1 MCFHI
6 PEARR
11 LSCRS
16 SSWRMQLRGASPA
29 GDSQIKVIRAALSL
43 EKASEKI
50 RSAAFC
56 SLVNVVGNMYSFWGG
71 EMNTYPFE
79 KFSSVFPCP
88 RVNASPY
95 RHSMGNMCQHFTQEG
110 ECVYSTNG
118 GLFVGGGNSQNPR
131 VSPSQGFSW

>member
-1 MCFHI
+1 MVMTRVINKLISQDPEHMRVLVCFHI

-50 RSAAFC
+50 RSAGFVSWSAL
-56 SLVNVVGNMYSFWGG
+56 LVTWETRIINKEQALRVFLLGG
-71 EMNTYPFE
+71 
-79 KFSSVFPCP
+79 
-88 RVNASPY
+88 VNEHLQSPLASI
-95 RHSMGNMCQHFTQEG
+95 
-110 ECVYSTNG
+110 
-118 GLFVGGGNSQNPR
+118 
-131 VSPSQGFSW
+131 